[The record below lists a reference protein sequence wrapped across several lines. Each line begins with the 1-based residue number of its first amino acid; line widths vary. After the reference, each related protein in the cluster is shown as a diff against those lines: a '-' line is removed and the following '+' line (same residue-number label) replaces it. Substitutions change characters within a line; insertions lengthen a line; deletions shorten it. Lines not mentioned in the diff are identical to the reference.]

1 MQSESETPGFGVFAL
16 AALLPFVALFVAFAG
31 MSQLDDQVGA
41 IGVSGLI
48 FLSSAMVG
56 ALLGFIFAVPRVIAK
71 EGAAAADEGAAAAG
85 EGGNAKVLSTNT
97 NLERIS
103 DWLTTMLVG
112 VGLSQLTNLNGVFFQ
127 FRIFLAETAT
137 VYVDHGH
144 RSAGVLPAIGPFILV
159 LGAASGF
166 LFMYLITRLGLVRFF
181 RKSED
186 VLSGVA
192 VAAIRVAVTQPQ
204 IAPEGPPPTGPGPA
218 ASADGADGDVPPTAQ
233 PEAGGISSL
242 PQSPATAATI
252 LRASQATTLSNDD
265 ALEVM
270 FSLLYESGGYR
281 RVIQMSGELSRTPI
295 VKRADYWFYLAA
307 AFGQQMH
314 HSIAESD
321 EWNSARD
328 NALDAAQRAVS
339 IDKSFRGRLWEISNP
354 HSTDNDLAPL
364 RDNPD
369 FRRLVRR

>member
-1 MQSESETPGFGVFAL
+1 MQSEGENPGFGLWALSSLFLFAVL
-16 AALLPFVALFVAFAG
+16 FFSFVYLSQAG
-31 MSQLDDQVGA
+31 GRVGA
-41 IGVSGLI
+41 LGVGGLI

-56 ALLGFIFAVPRVIAK
+56 ALLGFIFAVPRVIARGGSDAAA
-71 EGAAAADEGAAAAG
+71 EGADG
-85 EGGNAKVLSTNT
+85 KVLSTNT

-112 VGLSQLTNLNGVFFQ
+112 VGLSQLTNLNSVFFQ
-127 FRIFLAETAT
+127 FRTFLAETAT
-137 VYVDHGH
+137 VYVIDGH
-144 RSAGVLPAIGPFILV
+144 PSAGVLPAVGPFILV

-166 LFMYLITRLGLVRFF
+166 LFMYLITRLELVGFF

-186 VLSGVA
+186 ILSGVA

-204 IAPEGPPPTGPGPA
+204 SAPEGPPPTGPGLHGPG
-218 ASADGADGDVPPTAQ
+218 DGPDGDESPTGRR
-233 PEAGGISSL
+233 EAGESSS
-242 PQSPATAATI
+242 PTPSPATAATL
-252 LRASQATTLSNDD
+252 LRASQATTLSNDE

-270 FSLLYESGGYR
+270 FALLYEPGGYS

-314 HSIAESD
+314 HSVEDSD
-321 EWNSARD
+321 QWRSARD
-328 NALDAAQRAVS
+328 NALDAAQRAVR
-339 IDKSFRGRLWEISNP
+339 IDKSFRDRLWQISNP
-354 HSTDNDLAPL
+354 HSTDNDLALL

-369 FRRLVRR
+369 FRRLVGRN